1 MFSLSAISVRWLS
14 LFLAQGEAD
23 LFQACLKRG
32 SLFYLSEDN
41 GIMQLF
47 FIKTKKESGRKSW
60 QAHEVG
66 SHLDED

>member
-14 LFLAQGEAD
+14 LFLAHGEVD
-23 LFQACLKRG
+23 LLQARLKRG

-47 FIKTKKESGRKSW
+47 FIKTKWKVVGKADRHMKV
-60 QAHEVG
+60 EVI
-66 SHLDED
+66 